1 MKSSTKVGI
10 IITSIIAFVIVT
22 ASGICFFVFVN
33 ANRNNTPPHLDESM
47 ATPTPGDS
55 QPYNF
60 DYSWMNKSP
69 YVAHAFGGI
78 LEDSYTNSYE
88 AFLLNYQLGH
98 RVFEVDFSITDDGQT
113 VAAHDATHWQD
124 NSTIHGKADWVEP
137 STDQNFTYGNFMSS
151 LWFDKYHPVGLDHLF
166 QILQDYPDVYIV
178 TDTKYY
184 DEANV
189 KKQFSAF
196 VQTAD
201 RFDRSL
207 LDRFI
212 VQIYNSEMLDY
223 IMPIYPWKSVI
234 YTLYQ
239 APSWTPESIIDF
251 SKKSGVRFIT
261 YWGSA
266 LKPELVKKWKD
277 SGIYTAAHTI
287 NNLPYANQLRESGVN
302 IIYTDFLI
310 P

>member
-1 MKSSTKVGI
+1 MKSSTKVGVVI
-10 IITSIIAFVIVT
+10 ASIIAFVVAA
-22 ASGICFFVFVN
+22 ASGVCFFIFVN
-33 ANRNNTPPHLDESM
+33 ANHNNTPTHLDESLTID
-47 ATPTPGDS
+47 APAPGDS
-55 QPYNF
+55 APYDF
-60 DYSWMNKSP
+60 DYSWMDKSP

-113 VAAHDATHWQD
+113 VAAHDAAHWQK
-124 NSTIHGKADWVEP
+124 NSTIHAKADWVEP

-151 LWFDKYHPVGLDHLF
+151 LWFGKYHPVDLEHLF
-166 QILQDYPDVYIV
+166 QILKEYPDVYIV
-178 TDTKYY
+178 TDTKYS
-184 DEANV
+184 DETNV

-201 RFDRSL
+201 KFDRSL

-212 VQIYNSEMLDY
+212 IQIYNPEMLDY
-223 IMPIYPWKSVI
+223 IMSIYPWKSVI

-251 SKKSGVRFIT
+251 SQKIRRPFYHLLGLGTHS
-261 YWGSA
+261 
-266 LKPELVKKWKD
+266 
-277 SGIYTAAHTI
+277 
-287 NNLPYANQLRESGVN
+287 
-302 IIYTDFLI
+302 
-310 P
+310 

>member
-1 MKSSTKVGI
+1 MVKLIGLSPQLTKISPTEILCLRFGLINI
-10 IITSIIAFVIVT
+10 IPSI
-22 ASGICFFVFVN
+22 
-33 ANRNNTPPHLDESM
+33 
-47 ATPTPGDS
+47 
-55 QPYNF
+55 
-60 DYSWMNKSP
+60 
-69 YVAHAFGGI
+69 
-78 LEDSYTNSYE
+78 
-88 AFLLNYQLGH
+88 
-98 RVFEVDFSITDDGQT
+98 
-113 VAAHDATHWQD
+113 
-124 NSTIHGKADWVEP
+124 STI
-137 STDQNFTYGNFMSS
+137 SS
-151 LWFDKYHPVGLDHLF
+151 KFCKIIP
-166 QILQDYPDVYIV
+166 